1 MTSRLKTLILI
12 LCSTLCMSQAL
23 ARDKFNEIGVKAGF
37 IASFI
42 AFTSWPQSSLPQQET
57 KFLLCI
63 AGENPYTRIFE
74 NAPKS
79 GIRGRRL
86 AIQQLSKK
94 ASKSELQ
101 QCHVL
106 ILRQSSEK
114 EIARFL
120 KRVEELP
127 ILTISEFQNKNNHDS
142 MINMARKKNQIIFS
156 INRTPSDNVGI
167 QFRSKLLRLAKKVT
181 GGEQ

>member
-12 LCSTLCMSQAL
+12 LCCTLCTSQAL

-42 AFTSWPQSSLPQQET
+42 AFTSWPQNSSSQQGT
-57 KFLLCI
+57 QFLLCI
-63 AGENPYTRIFE
+63 AGEDPYTKIFE

-86 AIQQLSKK
+86 VVQQLSKK
-94 ASKSELQ
+94 ANKNELQ

-106 ILRQSSEK
+106 VVRQSSGK
-114 EIARFL
+114 EIASIL
-120 KRVEELP
+120 KQVEELP
-127 ILTISEFQNKNNHDS
+127 ILTISEFQNKSNHDS
-142 MINMARKKNQIIFS
+142 MINMARKKNQIVFS